1 TNTTGGAAT
10 LYAWVDHDADGQF
23 QADEMT
29 SVAVPD
35 GTNNANVTLNW
46 TNISGSTGG
55 GVGASAVR
63 LRLTTDDLNITQPDN
78 VGTADV
84 DERALGGASDGEVED
99 HHHKVTFHLLIQ
111 QNAGV
116 IEYRIEGHTSNL
128 DTIGVFEN
136 KYGIGNVTYDVLVP
150 TDDITTDFTL
160 TDYQMVLYQ
169 HDRSNSTSNDSV
181 AEIDALIAYRNQ
193 GGILLTIVE
202 GGKFT
207 DSTER
212 LNAYI
217 LQQMGFPGAAAT
229 AFAGYNGGNML
240 PSFHPSTSAGALVQT
255 TPVQTTGSLSTVT
268 GIDHRNVLYTL
279 PTVGDSCNNVD
290 AMAWLIPYN
299 PTSTG
304 GYSFPKGQVGPYI
317 GSGERQFFFTPSY
330 WSHNAAVYQEV
341 ADFAYDYYEDAT
353 AFNARN
359 NWLNDTSNVNS
370 RCPLVEVDFG
380 DAPDTSVAQATNN
393 YSTAYQFNGPRH
405 TNNGELYL
413 GDAPTLETDAF
424 VSTNAEGDV
433 DDGVTLSPAFSGE
446 NTYTV
451 TVNATNDKS
460 TDANLVAWFDFNRNG
475 QFEASEGITQV
486 VPANTTATDYPLTF
500 NLAGTLV
507 NSTTYYARF
516 RITTDAIDTNSELG
530 SASDGE
536 VEDYKIVGVQGGIY
550 DGGDAPDSYMTSF
563 ASGGPYHVATSNLYL
578 GTEEPDIDSPTA
590 SANADS
596 DDLTATDDEDGLA
609 FNTLVVGATSFS
621 ITANVFNNSGNTADV
636 IVWVDWDRSGTFDA
650 SEAQSQTGLA
660 SNNTATDVVLT
671 WPIINATVGNYAIRA
686 RLMPSSD
693 GITANDAGGYAS
705 KGEVE
710 DYIIGVADGD
720 YGDAPASYGSASH
733 GINNDVVQLGSVIDY
748 ENTDWGNGIDDNGNA
763 SDDDTI
769 GDPING
775 VDDEDGIAVVPMI
788 DVTDTSY
795 SLTIAATNDHP
806 TQDAYLHVWLDSDG
820 SGSFDVDEYQTA
832 TISAGIGATTEN
844 ITWSGLSGLTTGTRY
859 VRARIT
865 TDSLTTGATG
875 SDQDTRAIGV
885 ASDGEVE
892 DYPVSFTYEHPSIA
906 SPSTTD
912 TDKDGI
918 TDDIDIDDDNDGI
931 LDTVEGYVCSNT
943 PIFESAWDIKVY
955 QGGSGPN
962 CGDQLG
968 IASVSEIAS
977 GTMNEFPGELKVDWY
992 NGGASTLLATLN
1004 SNGGNVTGSNPTG
1017 SHWIV
1022 RHEHTFNAGEVGL
1035 YDLLPSGTTHD
1046 SKMGIKVAQNGTETL
1061 LFCTAAWTSPSPGVS
1076 NIQFD
1081 EGDKLRLY
1089 INEYAGGNQGLT
1101 INLGGASGQTYCTSP
1116 SSIDP
1121 DGDGIPNHLDLDS
1134 DNDGIPDNLEA
1145 QATSSYIPPSNESHL
1160 ITDIDQDG
1168 LDDAYDADTGNING
1182 TVSVGLIPVNS
1193 DSLGET
1199 DTLDTDSDNTETD
1212 DTDEASFTLSGIDS
1226 NLDGIDDAILPPPS
1240 STEWGRVNFVVD
1252 TTITSP
1258 AGFLNRYPSYNNVEV
1273 DWRTSLMPDHGD
1285 APSPYQEAS
1294 HGTSLAAEQTYL
1306 GMEKPDGDSGSWGD
1320 GTDLSLIAKDDDTPG
1335 DPVGGVNDE
1344 DGVQFVKLLD
1354 SDTSYQ
1360 LDIVATNTLGTDSY
1374 LYAWID
1380 WDKNNRFDKDELID
1394 EGVITVSDGTNAQ
1407 PQVVT
1412 WPSLSGLTNGNYYLR
1427 IRITSDVLLDS
1438 AMGSEEDPRSF
1449 GAATNGEVED
1459 HRIVVGD
1466 VDFGDAL
1473 DEYKTAFATNGA
1485 YHVITPDL
1493 YLGDQVA
1500 DSEVDA
1506 TPDILARSDDAN
1518 TSPDDEDGI
1527 NILLPVA
1534 IGDAT
1539 YSVIIE
1545 ATNNTGVEANL
1556 WAWVDFNQDNQ
1567 FDASEAQYKPVP
1579 TGTEQGQFTLE
1590 WTGLSGVT
1598 LAPHRMSYIRVRLT
1612 TDTLTATDW
1621 MGGAIDGEVEDYL
1634 LAIGLGDL
1642 GDAPES
1648 YGTDRVDAA
1657 GEGVG
1662 PLHIVELA
1670 PVVYLGA
1677 VAPDDE
1683 ADGFVD
1689 GIDNSGDATD
1699 DDAVSGDEDG
1709 VTIPTVINAQPS
1721 IPVQLTTRV
1730 HTDANAT
1737 LYGWIDFDRDG
1748 VFDSATEAAIP
1759 IALTSAD
1766 DDTNKQLTFDVPSD
1780 VLAGISYLR
1789 VRICRD
1795 TSDCSTPHGLANDG
1809 EVEDHQ
1815 VTLDVEYDYGDAP
1828 ESAGFMTLE
1837 ANGGPRHAT
1846 GSPYI
1851 YLGNVAGDADSDGF
1865 GDGSDDN
1872 GNASDDDTK
1881 GVTPS
1886 DEDAF
1891 TSILVYARGSGT
1903 LTLDVVCNDHDG
1915 ITDLD
1920 ATVYG
1925 WIDFNVNGDVSESG
1939 EFSSAPC
1946 NDTDATSD
1954 GASSLT
1960 FTVADDAGSGEL
1972 YVRLR
1977 ITTNVLTQNEI
1988 NSQASNGEIEDH
2000 LISTQDYG
2008 DAPMS
2013 YAAAGMA
2020 SHYVRSNY
2028 IGVGVDVDET
2038 HYTTTDGD
2046 NLAVSSGGNGD
2057 DESGSTITLYN
2068 QIQSTGLNIVG
2079 SNIELDATHDGY
2091 VSVWTDWNNDGD
2103 WNDSGEQSIN
2113 DMAVVAGNNIL
2124 PIPASSSTSGTE
2136 FWTRTRY
2143 CTNSGNCNT
2152 INGIADDGEVEDNLI
2167 ALTDLSCLSLGTQFT
2182 MVSTADSYV
2191 DNATNEIII
2200 TRDLTSQ
2207 KGAFWTT
2214 DKFNLSESFRLRFG
2228 IYLGSNNAGADGVT
2242 FTLQNVPNGNQA
2254 IGIQGGGLGALGLNP
2269 AVTVDFDTFNNGANY
2284 LDIVNDHTT
2293 IYDPAS
2299 VPFTLIGTTTHDL
2312 GNIEDGQ
2319 YHEVIFDWDPTTTT
2333 FTYYFDGNLKESLN
2347 RDFITDD
2354 FNGDSNVYYGFTGAT
2369 GGFKNLQKVCILEQT
2384 ITFSEYDFGDA
2395 PDNSNGIDTDN
2406 YNTRKDDNG
2415 AMHMRY
2421 DSNDNGQVDITLGTE
2436 WDTDDGTLQNPAAT
2450 ADDITNTP
2458 NDEDGVTLNTTMKP
2472 GTNENV
2478 TISTTLDPG
2487 SDLTTVNVYA
2497 WIDWNRNG
2505 DWSDTDEQII
2515 SAAAVTA
2522 NTGLTYPVTVPA
2534 GASMGYTYMRVRVCS
2549 GTECNT
2555 PVGEAPNGEVE
2566 DYRIFISDLVTTAT
2580 CDQLYVTKAVTDPN
2594 YTLTAVTPVQ

>member
-1 TNTTGGAAT
+1 NT
-10 LYAWVDHDADGQF
+10 
-23 QADEMT
+23 
-29 SVAVPD
+29 
-35 GTNNANVTLNW
+35 
-46 TNISGSTGG
+46 
-55 GVGASAVR
+55 
-63 LRLTTDDLNITQPDN
+63 DN
-78 VGTADV
+78 
-84 DERALGGASDGEVED
+84 RS
-99 HHHKVTFHLLIQ
+99 
-111 QNAGV
+111 
-116 IEYRIEGHTSNL
+116 
-128 DTIGVFEN
+128 
-136 KYGIGNVTYDVLVP
+136 GIGRYIYEYYNAPTSFEARNDWVNDPNNV
-150 TDDITTDFTL
+150 
-160 TDYQMVLYQ
+160 
-169 HDRSNSTSNDSV
+169 
-181 AEIDALIAYRNQ
+181 
-193 GGILLTIVE
+193 
-202 GGKFT
+202 
-207 DSTER
+207 
-212 LNAYI
+212 
-217 LQQMGFPGAAAT
+217 
-229 AFAGYNGGNML
+229 
-240 PSFHPSTSAGALVQT
+240 HPS
-255 TPVQTTGSLSTVT
+255 
-268 GIDHRNVLYTL
+268 
-279 PTVGDSCNNVD
+279 C
-290 AMAWLIPYN
+290 
-299 PTSTG
+299 
-304 GYSFPKGQVGPYI
+304 
-317 GSGERQFFFTPSY
+317 SG
-330 WSHNAAVYQEV
+330 
-341 ADFAYDYYEDAT
+341 
-353 AFNARN
+353 
-359 NWLNDTSNVNS
+359 
-370 RCPLVEVDFG
+370 VEVDFG
-380 DAPDTSVAQATNN
+380 DAPDASSSTSAGN
-393 YSTAYQFNGPRH
+393 YTTSNQFNGPRH
-405 TNNGELYL
+405 ANNGELYL
-413 GDAPTLETDAF
+413 GDAPTLETDAY
-424 VSTNAEGDV
+424 VSTDADGDV
-433 DDGVTLSPAFSGE
+433 DDGVTLTPAFSGE

-451 TVNATNDKS
+451 IVNATNDKS

-486 VPANTTATDYPLTF
+486 VPANTTATDYSLTF

-516 RITTDAIDTNSELG
+516 RITTDAIDTSSELG
-530 SASDGE
+530 AASDGE
-536 VEDYKIVGVQGGIY
+536 VEDYKILGVQGGIY

-563 ASGGPYHVATSNLYL
+563 VSGGPYHVATSTLYL
-578 GTEEPDIDSPTA
+578 GVEDPDIESPSA

-609 FNTLVVGATSFS
+609 FNTLVVGATSYS

-650 SEAQSQTGLA
+650 SEAQSQTGLV

-710 DYIIGVADGD
+710 DYIISVADSD
-720 YGDAPASYGSASH
+720 YGDAPISYGSASH
-733 GINNDVVQLGSVIDY
+733 GINNNVVQLGSVIDY
-748 ENTDWGNGIDDNGNA
+748 ENADWGNGVDDNGNA

-775 VDDEDGIAVVPMI
+775 VDDEDGIAVVPTI

-832 TISAGIGATTEN
+832 IISAGTGATTEN

-859 VRARIT
+859 VRVRIT

-892 DYPVSFTYEHPSIA
+892 DYPVSFTYIHPSISA
-906 SPSTTD
+906 PTTTD
-912 TDKDGI
+912 TDSDGVN
-918 TDDIDIDDDNDGI
+918 DDIDIDDDNDGI
-931 LDTVEGYVCSNT
+931 TDCNEMLNATDPFDGTEFLEYDAVNYDISSGLADVAVYRVGSDTTWITGSYGANRVVATGKYDKIGAAHPMDIVLAGGGTSLARQIIENTTGLSNIAYQNGFTPNNGPDANVFRFTTTVPANMVGDYNFRLSSTDEDNGIAVNGAVLGYGGYAYPGSNTIDVPVTLVEGDELV
-943 PIFESAWDIKVY
+943 
-955 QGGSGPN
+955 
-962 CGDQLG
+962 
-968 IASVSEIAS
+968 IAFRNIHPVHQ
-977 GTMNEFPGELKVDWY
+977 N
-992 NGGASTLLATLN
+992 
-1004 SNGGNVTGSNPTG
+1004 GNVFVTST
-1017 SHWIV
+1017 V
-1022 RHEHTFNAGEVGL
+1022 QQC
-1035 YDLLPSGTTHD
+1035 LPMD
-1046 SKMGIKVAQNGTETL
+1046 SDN
-1061 LFCTAAWTSPSPGVS
+1061 
-1076 NIQFD
+1076 D
-1081 EGDKLRLY
+1081 
-1089 INEYAGGNQGLT
+1089 
-1101 INLGGASGQTYCTSP
+1101 
-1116 SSIDP
+1116 SIP
-1121 DGDGIPNHLDLDS
+1121 DHLDLDS

-1168 LDDAYDADTGNING
+1168 LDDAYDADTGDMDE
-1182 TVSVGLIPVNS
+1182 TVSAGLIPVNTDGTDNTDIL
-1193 DSLGET
+1193 DS
-1199 DTLDTDSDNTETD
+1199 DSDNTETS
-1212 DTDEASFTLSGIDS
+1212 DTNEASFVLLGIDS
-1226 NLDGIDDAILPPPS
+1226 NFDGIDDAILPPPPS
-1240 STEWGRVNFVVD
+1240 PEWGRVNFVVD
-1252 TTITSP
+1252 TAITSS
-1258 AGFLNRYPSYNNVEV
+1258 ADFLNRYPSNNGIEV
-1273 DWRTSLMPDHGD
+1273 DWRTSLMPDYGD

-1306 GMEKPDGDSGSWGD
+1306 GLVKPDGDTGSWGN
-1320 GTDLSLIAKDDDTPG
+1320 GTDTSLIAKDDDTVG

-1485 YHVITPDL
+1485 YHVVTPDL

-1506 TPDILARSDDAN
+1506 TPGVLARSDDAN

-1534 IGDAT
+1534 IGDET

-1748 VFDSATEAAIP
+1748 VFDLATEAATP
-1759 IALTSAD
+1759 IALTAAD
-1766 DDTNKQLTFDVPSD
+1766 DDTDKQLTFNVPSD

-1865 GDGSDDN
+1865 GDGNDDN

-1891 TSILVYARGSGT
+1891 TSIPVYARGSGT

-1954 GASSLT
+1954 GTSSLT

-1988 NSQASNGEIEDH
+1988 NSQAPNGEIEDH

-2028 IGVGVDVDET
+2028 IGTGVDVDET
-2038 HYTTTDGD
+2038 HYTITDGD

-2068 QIQSTGLNIVG
+2068 QIQSTGLNMVG

-2152 INGIADDGEVEDNLI
+2152 INGIADDGEVEDSLI
-2167 ALTDLSCLSLGTQFT
+2167 TLTDLSCLSLGTQFT
-2182 MVSTADSYV
+2182 MVSSADSYV

-2200 TRDLTSQ
+2200 TRDLTGQ

-2242 FTLQNVPNGNQA
+2242 FTLQNAPNGNQA
-2254 IGIQGGGLGALGLNP
+2254 IGIQGGGLGAQGLNP
-2269 AVTVDFDTFNNGANY
+2269 AVTIDFDTFNNGASY
-2284 LDIVNDHTT
+2284 LDIVNDHSA
-2293 IYDPAS
+2293 IYDPVS
-2299 VPFTLIGTTTHDL
+2299 LPFALIGTTTHDL

-2333 FTYYFDGNLKESLN
+2333 FTYYFDGDLKESLN

-2472 GTNENV
+2472 GTNENI

-2505 DWSDTDEQII
+2505 DWTDTDEQII

-2594 YTLTAVTPVQ
+2594 YTLTAVTPVQPLSFTFSDIQTG